1 MSDKKYQVHMKFIS
15 NAYKVTQ
22 NKIIMLSN
30 EIPIN
35 EDSLNC
41 AQRHLEYLTD
51 KINELSFEQSNY
63 IDTDTK
69 PAMNI

>member
-1 MSDKKYQVHMKFIS
+1 MSDKKYQVHMKLLS

-22 NKIIMLSN
+22 DKIDMLSN

-35 EDSLNC
+35 EDRLNC
-41 AQRHLEYLTD
+41 AQRHLEYLSD
-51 KINELSFEQSNY
+51 KINELSFELSNRM
-63 IDTDTK
+63 DTDTK